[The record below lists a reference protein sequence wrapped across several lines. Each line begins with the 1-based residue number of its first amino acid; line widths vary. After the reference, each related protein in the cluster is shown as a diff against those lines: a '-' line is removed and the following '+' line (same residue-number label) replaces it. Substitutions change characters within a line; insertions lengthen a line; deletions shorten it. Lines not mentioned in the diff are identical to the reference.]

1 MPPSALD
8 GLVILD
14 LTRILAGPT
23 ATQMLADLGA
33 EVWKVENPA
42 TAGDDTR
49 GWGPPFAEG
58 PDGPTDI
65 SAYFACAN
73 RGKKSVA
80 IDIAT
85 PEGQA
90 AIRALA
96 ARADVVMENFKP
108 GGLAKYGL
116 DWEDLRG
123 ALPGLVWCTIS
134 GYGRTGPNAHLPGY
148 DLMAQ
153 GFGGIMSLTGEPGG
167 MPMKVGTGVAD
178 IVCGLQACIGV
189 LAALRHRDRTGE
201 GQLVEI
207 GLVDSQMSWLV
218 NEGTAHLMTGDEPIR
233 RGNGHP
239 QIVPYQVFDAADGHL
254 ILACGNDAQFA
265 RTCDLMGLTE
275 LAADE
280 RYRTNAGRVRN
291 RETLLPRLAD
301 AFATRPRGEWL
312 EGLAARKVPAGPVNT
327 VPEAL
332 ATEQAA
338 ARGMVVEMA
347 RPDLD
352 APLRL
357 LGNPLK
363 LSATPVA
370 YRRPPPRFGEDT
382 EDVLSEP

>member
-1 MPPSALD
+1 MTGALD
-8 GLVILD
+8 GLIVLD

-42 TAGDDTR
+42 TGGDDTR

-73 RGKKSVA
+73 RGKKSLA
-80 IDIAT
+80 LDIAT
-85 PEGQA
+85 PEGQ
-90 AIRALA
+90 RTVRRLA

-108 GGLAKYGL
+108 GGLARYGL

-123 ALPGLVWCTIS
+123 DHPSLVWCTIS

-218 NEGTAHLMTGDEPIR
+218 NEGTAHLMTGAEPVR

-239 QIVPYQVFDAADGHL
+239 QIVPYQVFEAADGHL

-265 RTCDLMGLTE
+265 RTCDLLGLPA
-275 LAADE
+275 LAEDE
-280 RYRTNAGRVRN
+280 RFRTNAGRVRN
-291 RETLLPRLAD
+291 RDALLPLLAE
-301 AFATRPRGEWL
+301 AFARRPKAEWL
-312 EGLAARKVPAGPVNT
+312 EGLAVRKVPAGPVNT

-332 ATEQAA
+332 ATEQAK

-363 LSATPVA
+363 LSATPVR
-370 YRRPPPRFGEDT
+370 YDRPPPRFGEDT
-382 EDVLSEP
+382 EEVIGEP